1 LAALAALAL
10 SMGHAAGQDLQRA
23 DPLLRFLLAHQQ
35 LLTGEP
41 APVEPGPGV
50 APGAVG
56 LPRRPLLDGAVDRST
71 PEPTVRTLVRIGSG
85 GEAALRRHGA
95 RIGARAG
102 DIVTARVPIGS
113 LPALLQEQGI
123 RAMEAAATLRPL
135 GMTVVVGPAAPGPV
149 AMADSAAADAGFDAL
164 RRRAGDGW
172 EGLAGQGVIIG
183 IYDSGLDLEHDDF
196 RKPGGGTRV
205 LFAWDQVAEGAGP
218 GRVGDHQLDYGF
230 ECGVSVIDAG
240 ACPIMDRDGH
250 GTHVAGTAAG
260 DGSATGR
267 GMPAYRFPGGAPAA
281 DLIVVKGGETEFTA
295 DRLVDGVAYIFERA
309 AALGRPAVVNLSLST
324 QQGPHDGTTL
334 IEQALDALSGPGRII
349 VSGPGMPATTATRS
363 RPRRMA
369 PSTPRAAPVVPPTV
383 SESPPTTPTRA
394 PPTTPPSWSSG
405 TMAPTQVTISV
416 RTPRGEV
423 VSAATGDTAFVETA
437 GGAVIILNAADGP
450 SPTNGDHGALI
461 AIVDADAGM
470 PPDSG
475 RWDIQVSPVSTG
487 GSGQYHL
494 WLLGSVFG
502 GSVGA
507 LEGGTTNRYL
517 VGIPAS
523 ADRVIAAG
531 AHVTKEGWKG
541 VDDEY
546 LYPHRE
552 QLGDIAYF
560 SSPGPRRD
568 GVQKPDLTAP
578 GKVVISS
585 LSRHA
590 TRWDVAW
597 FHQLVEA
604 DSVHV
609 GLLGT
614 SMASPQVAAAV
625 AVLLQIDPRL
635 TPEAARDLLRLS
647 ASRDR
652 FVPSSLPDPVWGA
665 GKLDAANAVRRLRP
679 EGLAGAAEPVT
690 LSSNPIRT
698 DGLVIGYAREPRSI
712 AVYTLAAERVRSFAA
727 SEIGPVTTVWPL
739 DTDAGG
745 AVANGAYVLV
755 VELPDQ
761 RVLRKL
767 LVARP

>member
-23 DPLLRFLLAHQQ
+23 DPLLRFILAHQQ

-85 GEAALRRHGA
+85 GEAALRRHGG

-240 ACPIMDRDGH
+240 ACPLMDRDGH

-281 DLIVVKGGETEFTA
+281 DLIVVKGGETEYTA
-295 DRLVDGVAYIFERA
+295 DRLLDGVAYIFERA

-334 IEQALDALSGPGRII
+334 IEKALDALSGPGRII
-349 VSGPGMPATTATRS
+349 VSGAGNAGDHRNSIPVQENGPFHAEGRAGGAGHGLRVPAYDPNPG
-363 RPRRMA
+363 
-369 PSTPRAAPVVPPTV
+369 AANDAALM
-383 SESPPTTPTRA
+383 ELWYDGA
-394 PPTTPPSWSSG
+394 D
-405 TMAPTQVTISV
+405 QVTISV

-560 SSPGPRRD
+560 GSPGPRRD